1 MRVVGLSLRDFRT
14 YSAAEVR
21 LGPGLTVITGRN
33 GAGKTNLLEAIYFAC
48 TARSCRTSNE
58 REVVRFGAE
67 LTRTELVCEDG
78 LGRHEVTVGFKP
90 GETKRLRA
98 DGAAVENLVG
108 TGARPLVS
116 VFLPDRLELVV
127 GAPALRR
134 AHLDQVIAAL
144 WPGRSGTRRA
154 YSAALAQR
162 NALLASIRAGRA
174 SRASLPAW
182 DAELAR
188 HGVAL
193 MADRAATVDRL
204 RPRYAQHAQGLGLEG
219 KVELRYKPRSE
230 AESAEALAAEL
241 AERLDSDLERG
252 FTGHGP
258 HRDDVGFRRENREL
272 RSYGSRGQQRL
283 GLLALLLAEREELA
297 DAHGSAPLLLLD
309 DVMSELDATR
319 RGRLVDLLRRDGQS
333 VITTTELDHVPGGE
347 ESDVTRI
354 EIEDGQVRGDDSPGG
369 LPSLGGVASGAPPPA
384 GWQDEAAA

>member
-21 LGPGLTVITGRN
+21 LGPGLTIITGRN

-144 WPGRSGTRRA
+144 WPSRSGTRRA

-354 EIEDGQVRGDDSPGG
+354 EIEDGQVRQGDDSPRG
-369 LPSLGGVASGAPPPA
+369 LASLGGVVPGAPPPA
-384 GWQDEAAA
+384 EPRAAA